1 VRFYGL
7 TPDEVWALPAEDEE
21 MLWQAIT
28 VVEAQETLV
37 QLQVA
42 SYAHMKPDDQRKLHR
57 KLHEMAFP
65 TVYEKP
71 VALTP
76 EQMAKLLHG

>member
-1 VRFYGL
+1 
-7 TPDEVWALPAEDEE
+7 

-28 VVEAQETLV
+28 VIEAQETLV
-37 QLQVA
+37 RLQVA

-57 KLHEMAFP
+57 SLHEMAYP
-65 TVYEKP
+65 AIYRNP
-71 VALTP
+71 VTLTA